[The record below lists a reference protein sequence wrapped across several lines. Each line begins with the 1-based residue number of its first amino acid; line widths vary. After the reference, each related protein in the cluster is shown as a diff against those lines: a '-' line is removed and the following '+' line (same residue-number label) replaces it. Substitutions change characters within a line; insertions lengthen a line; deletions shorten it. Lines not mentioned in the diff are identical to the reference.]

1 MFHGKVKIGDSLG
14 LYTLGSIDKEKN
26 TLAGSQGTGDF
37 IGKVNMPWRIYEI
50 KAVCLSVSR
59 PVWQRNSLALDRYP
73 PLPFNIHRIKYLVFE
88 GAFIGHT
95 GILDKSVGKGR
106 LTVVN
111 VGNDAEIPNVAH
123 KFKVKKAFRL
133 HTRKAS

>member
-1 MFHGKVKIGDSLG
+1 
-14 LYTLGSIDKEKN
+14 
-26 TLAGSQGTGDF
+26 
-37 IGKVNMPWRIYEI
+37 
-50 KAVCLSVSR
+50 
-59 PVWQRNSLALDRYP
+59 LALDCYP
-73 PLPFNIHRIKYLVFE
+73 TLSLNIHCVQNLVFE
-88 GAFIGHT
+88 SAFIGHT